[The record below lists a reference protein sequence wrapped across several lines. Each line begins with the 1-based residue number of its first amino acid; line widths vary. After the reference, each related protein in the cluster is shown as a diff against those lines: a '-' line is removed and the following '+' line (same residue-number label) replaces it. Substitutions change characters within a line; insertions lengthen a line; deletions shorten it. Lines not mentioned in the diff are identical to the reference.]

1 VALPVHYRV
10 LDMSNTPAPPQNR
23 TFGRRYWRHGLALG
37 LAVATGGAVWLST
50 RKSASEVSVPSTPA
64 TRSAARSAPIAWC
77 APGLEAIP
85 GGGCFASAGEGSP
98 LLVYLHGMYTPA
110 TAPEEMERQGRVAK
124 RATAAGVSVLALR
137 GEAGLCGPSL
147 PDTFCWPSNAKNG
160 GEATRIASAW
170 DDAMGEAKDRGA
182 NGRSYLLGFSNGAYF
197 AALIAVTSA
206 RYFDAVAVAHGGP
219 GGAGNVAPRDAMV
232 PMLLL
237 SSDADPANG
246 DMVRLQSALTAAHWP
261 FASASTSGG
270 HFLSNWDIDTALT
283 FFARS
288 QEKLP
293 LTPPLAARSIAPAPA
308 PAPTEPEPEAPS
320 ARGDA
325 PVSE

>member
-1 VALPVHYRV
+1 
-10 LDMSNTPAPPQNR
+10 M
-23 TFGRRYWRHGLALG
+23 
-37 LAVATGGAVWLST
+37 
-50 RKSASEVSVPSTPA
+50 PSTPA

-85 GGGCFASAGEGSP
+85 GGGCFAKAGDGSP

-110 TAPEEMERQGRVAK
+110 TAPEEMERQSRVAK
-124 RATAAGVSVLALR
+124 RAVAAGVSVLALR

-160 GEATRIASAW
+160 GEATRIAGAW
-170 DDAMGEAKDRGA
+170 DDALGEAKDRGA
-182 NGRSYLLGFSNGAYF
+182 SGRSYLLGFSNGAYF
-197 AALIAVTSA
+197 AALIAATGV

-237 SSDADPANG
+237 SSDGDPANT
-246 DMVRLQSALTAAHWP
+246 DMVRLQGALTAVRWP
-261 FASASTSGG
+261 FVGVSTNGG

-293 LTPPLAARSIAPAPA
+293 LAPPLAGRPITSSPPPPAA
-308 PAPTEPEPEAPS
+308 PEPEAPS
-320 ARGDA
+320 AL
-325 PVSE
+325 SESPTD